1 MTGRKKFGE
10 ILIEA
15 GVLDE
20 KSLKSALILQKLTGK
35 RLGQVLE
42 ERRIITERDIAIVLG
57 RQFGL
62 KTVSQIADNP
72 ISEEALAIV
81 DGEEAL
87 RKQIFPVRLE
97 GKTLL
102 LAMVNPLDRELVED
116 LSFQTGYQIT
126 PLVTTFREIQAAVN
140 HHFHREVKV
149 EVKGIWSILL
159 IDEQDGN
166 RSALGTPLK
175 QSGCQ
180 VLQVTSGNE
189 ALNLILEHRP
199 HLIVCSLPM
208 VGIDA
213 VDLIT
218 SLQRNQR
225 TCKIPLIA
233 LSYKSTVEEESRLLE
248 AGYFDFIAKPVHP
261 QRLQIRVKRAL
272 QFCYGSGRPKAE

>member
-1 MTGRKKFGE
+1 MAVRKKFGE

-62 KTVSQIADNP
+62 KTVSQIADNQV
-72 ISEEALAIV
+72 SEEVLSCI
-81 DGEEAL
+81 DGDEAL
-87 RKQIFPVRLE
+87 KKQIFPVRIE
-97 GKTLL
+97 GRNLM
-102 LAMVNPLDRELVED
+102 LAMVNPLDMEVID
-116 LSFQTGYQIT
+116 NLSFRTGYRVT
-126 PLVTTFREIQAAVN
+126 PLVTTFREIQAAVSR
-140 HHFHREVKV
+140 HFFRELKV
-149 EVKGIWSILL
+149 DIKGVWTVLL
-159 IDEQDGN
+159 VDEQDGN
-166 RSALGTPLK
+166 RSALAAPLK

-180 VLQVTSGNE
+180 VLQVTSGRE

-208 VGIDA
+208 DGMDA

-218 SLQRNQR
+218 ALLNNRATR
-225 TCKIPLIA
+225 KIPLIA

-248 AGYFDFIAKPVHP
+248 AGFFDFIAKPVHP
-261 QRLQIRVKRAL
+261 QRLQIRVQRAL
-272 QFCYGSGRPKAE
+272 QFCYGDRPPGA